1 MTLKKKD
8 IIDLIRFHFEN
19 NDIQFRNTSI
29 NMARYFDSIGDS
41 QLSQYIIGLISTTNN
56 FVPQGTVFESKF
68 LRKVDDEEPSPLPL
82 PKSISEDIQGVI
94 NAVNHHVGVNKFLLE
109 GAPGTGKTETVK
121 QIARL
126 LRRQLYTVELSQL
139 VDSKLGQTPKN
150 IVEVFNE
157 INKAPRP
164 DRIIVL
170 FDEFD
175 AIALDRMNDNDSRE
189 MGRVTST
196 VLKELDILNPEILLM
211 GTTNLYSNFDRAI
224 TRRFDKVIS
233 FDRYSEDD
241 LVSIAVSILENQL
254 KFFKDAGRDM
264 KLFKK
269 IVKLINPIPSPGE
282 LKNDIKIALAFS
294 DPSNKYDYLNRL
306 LKDAVKKNGDFD
318 LYELHDLGFT
328 LREMEIL
335 TGISKSQISRELR
348 G

>member
-1 MTLKKKD
+1 MKKKD